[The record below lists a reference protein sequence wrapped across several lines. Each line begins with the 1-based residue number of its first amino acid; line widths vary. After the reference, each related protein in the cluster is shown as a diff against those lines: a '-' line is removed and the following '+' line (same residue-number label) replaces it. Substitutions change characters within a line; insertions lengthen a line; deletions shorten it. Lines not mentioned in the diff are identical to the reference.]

1 MTDSYIWIALL
12 SASTFG
18 MVTVLDKRLASRN
31 MPSLPAFYMGVVI
44 SLISYGIIAFLI
56 TGIPGNISGSNFFA
70 SAISGVCWGGALAMM
85 FWGYKLE
92 EASRASAII
101 HTFPVFVAV
110 LAVIFLGETL
120 IITQWVA
127 ILIVVAGAFTI
138 SVWGSEGGQIIR
150 VNRALPILLGAS
162 LFTALAMLSGK
173 YALEELPVW
182 FVYSIRNF
190 GMGLVF
196 LFLWRPGSFRVLFGA
211 LRNWQTFLLLF
222 LAEFSLAP
230 LAVLLNVTAISLGPV
245 SLVSTITGTRPIFVF
260 IFGTLLSTSRFKLL
274 EEPLDSKTLTVK
286 FVSIAMIVIGIGV
299 LTLS

>member
-1 MTDSYIWIALL
+1 
-12 SASTFG
+12 
-18 MVTVLDKRLASRN
+18 
-31 MPSLPAFYMGVVI
+31 
-44 SLISYGIIAFLI
+44 
-56 TGIPGNISGSNFFA
+56 
-70 SAISGVCWGGALAMM
+70 
-85 FWGYKLE
+85 
-92 EASRASAII
+92 
-101 HTFPVFVAV
+101 
-110 LAVIFLGETL
+110 
-120 IITQWVA
+120 
-127 ILIVVAGAFTI
+127 
-138 SVWGSEGGQIIR
+138 
-150 VNRALPILLGAS
+150 
-162 LFTALAMLSGK
+162 
-173 YALEELPVW
+173 
-182 FVYSIRNF
+182 
-190 GMGLVF
+190 MGLVF